1 MQVRPNKRQGLTTGQ
16 VSRMLGISRST
27 VIKFFE
33 QGILTGWKHPLA
45 SWRVIDR
52 ESIEALAKKS
62 WVELSKGMEG
72 WPRRDRPRKTSKC
85 SDGTALESKKK
96 GLTTGEVSRML
107 GGIISRRTVMRF
119 FDKGIF
125 TGWRDPVTG
134 MRMID
139 AKSVEALERK
149 DGLATGEV
157 SKMFGISVYKVVRL
171 FDKGTLTGWKNPV
184 TGWRVIDP
192 KSVKTLKL
200 FKRKWAVTPVTQ
212 KEG

>member
-1 MQVRPNKRQGLTTGQ
+1 
-16 VSRMLGISRST
+16 
-27 VIKFFE
+27 
-33 QGILTGWKHPLA
+33 
-45 SWRVIDR
+45 VIDR

-62 WVELSKGMEG
+62 WVELSREMEG
-72 WPRRDRPRKTSKC
+72 WPRRDRPRKTSKR

-96 GLTTGEVSRML
+96 GLTTGEVARML

-139 AKSVEALERK
+139 AKSVEPLERK
-149 DGLATGEV
+149 DGLATGED
-157 SKMFGISVYKVVRL
+157 SKMYGISVYKVVRL
-171 FDKGTLTGWKNPV
+171 FDKGTLTGWKNPA

-192 KSVKTLKL
+192 ESVKTLKR
-200 FKRKWAVTPVTQ
+200 KRKWVRHPATQ

>member
-1 MQVRPNKRQGLTTGQ
+1 MKPKVKQGLTTGEA
-16 VSRMLGISRST
+16 SRMLGISRSM

-72 WPRRDRPRKTSKC
+72 WPRRDRPRKTSKR

-107 GGIISRRTVMRF
+107 SIPSQ
-119 FDKGIF
+119 
-125 TGWRDPVTG
+125 
-134 MRMID
+134 
-139 AKSVEALERK
+139 
-149 DGLATGEV
+149 
-157 SKMFGISVYKVVRL
+157 KVVR
-171 FDKGTLTGWKNPV
+171 FFERGILTGHRNPV
-184 TGWRVIDP
+184 TNWIAIDLESVRAFAEKSGIELSEGMEAWPRRGRWR
-192 KSVKTLKL
+192 KTS
-200 FKRKWAVTPVTQ
+200 RPRHSSGGGSSSQ
-212 KEG
+212 